1 MAFADPL
8 TNLQRL
14 NLMSGMTIVDFGA
27 GAGSY
32 TLAAAQLVN
41 SENPHYPAG
50 KVYAVDIQKDLLEA
64 IKKEAQIRNLQ
75 NVEYIWGDIEQAGGI
90 GLADGLAD
98 VVIISNVLFQA
109 KSMYTLAL
117 EAKRILKSGG
127 RVMVIEWSESFGGL
141 GPLPSDVVPAE
152 EVKKTFD
159 SAGLTFVSDFPAG
172 DHHYGLIFAK

>member
-1 MAFADPL
+1 M
-8 TNLQRL
+8 
-14 NLMSGMTIVDFGA
+14 IVVDFGSGI
-27 GAGSY
+27 GAY
-32 TLAAAQLVN
+32 ALPAANLVAPN
-41 SENPHYPAG
+41 G
-50 KVYAVDIQKDLLEA
+50 KVYAVEIQKDLLET
-64 IKKEAQIRNLQ
+64 IKKDALAKGLDNL
-75 NVEYIWGDIEQAGGI
+75 EYIWGDIEQAGGV

-127 RVMVIEWSESFGGL
+127 RVMVIDWSESFGGL

-152 EVKKTFD
+152 EVKNTFG
-159 SAGLTFVSDFPAG
+159 SAGLVFDSDFPAG